1 MQRHRPLTQAG
12 IEARAIKPTE
22 TSVDA
27 AEMAHLDVVTVDYEG
42 PDSVPPMQTLASL
55 AETTA
60 VRLTVPV
67 RADGFDPLGDASR
80 LDALPEAVNTVL
92 VAGHPAYL
100 SPEEKSRAVAP
111 RLRAAADQ
119 LADPWVGTEGIE
131 RLALAVG
138 GTQFDL
144 LSPSTAAD
152 VRALRAAGFSG
163 DIAVYAPTVL
173 SDDDSTLL
181 DALGGYVARRH
192 EVRRSLPADPATDS
206 SAAEPVRSTL
216 RDAIDSFA
224 LVGTPAAVAEQ
235 VATLHEAGVTR
246 IVAYRPTA

>member
-12 IEARAIKPTE
+12 IDARAIKPTE
-22 TSVDA
+22 TNLATADLG
-27 AEMAHLDVVTVDYEG
+27 HLDVVTVDYEG
-42 PDSVPPMQTLASL
+42 PDSVPSMQTLASL
-55 AETTA
+55 AERTA
-60 VRLTVPV
+60 VRRTVPV

-80 LDALPEAVNTVL
+80 LNALPAAVNTVL
-92 VAGHPAYL
+92 VAGHPVYL
-100 SPEEKSRAVAP
+100 SPAEESRAVAP

-152 VRALRAAGFSG
+152 VRALRTAGFSG
-163 DIAVYAPTVL
+163 EIAVYAPTVL

-181 DALGGYVARRH
+181 DALGGYVARRR
-192 EVRRSLPADPATDS
+192 EVRASLPADPVTDS
-206 SAAEPVRSTL
+206 SASEPVRSTL
-216 RDAIDSFA
+216 REAIDSFA
-224 LVGTPAAVAEQ
+224 LVGTPTTVAKQ
-235 VATLHEAGVTR
+235 VATLREAGVSR